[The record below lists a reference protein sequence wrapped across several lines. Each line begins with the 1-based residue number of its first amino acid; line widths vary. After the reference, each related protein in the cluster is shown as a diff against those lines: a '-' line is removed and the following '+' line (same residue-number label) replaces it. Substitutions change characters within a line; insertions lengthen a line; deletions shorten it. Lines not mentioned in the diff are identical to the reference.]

1 LGAGQHQAI
10 EPALRQG
17 TNSATTKPWQT
28 QTGIND
34 TNAKALNSSIEVTEM
49 RIKKSMSA
57 LAILI
62 GTCASAPFSTTP
74 APAATISVVR
84 GIVRFEGTLPTSK
97 PIRMTADPVCAKQ
110 HPTPVPERE
119 VVVDAKGDVENAIVF
134 VAEGLGDRTFDPP
147 SQPAVLEQKGCTYS
161 PHVLAV
167 RANQP
172 LDVVNDDATSHNIH
186 PLPANNREWNKA
198 EPPGSKIEETFARQE
213 IAIPVKC
220 NIHPWMRGYIAVF
233 KHPYFAVTG
242 KDGSFELSNLPPGT
256 YTVKVWHEKLGTS
269 TQTVTIGKNE
279 TKEISFVFKA
289 L

>member
-1 LGAGQHQAI
+1 MQ
-10 EPALRQG
+10 
-17 TNSATTKPWQT
+17 
-28 QTGIND
+28 
-34 TNAKALNSSIEVTEM
+34 
-49 RIKKSMSA
+49 IKKSVSA

-74 APAATISVVR
+74 APAATISILR
-84 GIVRFEGTLPTSK
+84 GIVRFEGTLPISK

-110 HPTPVPERE
+110 HPAPVPEQD
-119 VVVDAKGDVENAIVF
+119 VVVDTKGDLENAIVF

-147 SQPAVLEQKGCTYS
+147 SQPAVLVQKGCTYS

-220 NIHPWMRGYIAVF
+220 NIHPWMSGYIAVF

-242 KDGSFELSNLPPGT
+242 KDGSFELRNLPPGT
-256 YTVKVWHEKLGTS
+256 YTVKAWHEKLGTS
-269 TQTVTIGKNE
+269 TQTVTIEASG